1 MLQAEVGGHEGMSP
15 KQRPEEG
22 PQAPPRSWDRGAEL
36 ARAAVG
42 LHAPHPQGHA
52 LHPYV
57 QLLPGE
63 SPGMGCVRR
72 GTVPCVPP
80 ARWSLSINFKRA
92 LDQALNSQLSRLNG
106 LPGQA
111 LL

>member
-1 MLQAEVGGHEGMSP
+1 MKARRRSNGLRRDPRPP
-15 KQRPEEG
+15 KVLGQG
-22 PQAPPRSWDRGAEL
+22 DKPPRGAEL
-36 ARAAVG
+36 AIVAMG

-63 SPGMGCVRR
+63 SPGISCVRR

-80 ARWSLSINFKRA
+80 ARWSLSINFKWA
-92 LDQALNSQLSRLNG
+92 LDQAPNSQLSQLNG

-111 LL
+111 LVSF